1 MSPTIVIDVE
11 GLGRPAVI
19 VRKRAPQILILDA
32 ALDHER
38 RMGILQA
45 FMRQDASKEAE

>member
-11 GLGRPAVI
+11 GLGMPSMI

-32 ALDHER
+32 DLEHER

-45 FMRQDASKEAE
+45 FMRQNATEEAG